1 MPRLRRYRVFLIFAF
16 IVIALL
22 YHVSKNTQWE
32 RFQMTEHSA
41 TGSHSHHNT
50 KPETGHDG
58 HNHGTGPDHQVDK
71 SRPAPPRPNQP
82 PPEQQQHHT
91 TTAPASAETSIKIPK
106 LKSGDEAHKGA
117 YGLPTTA
124 PTKSRKPKP
133 LVDGAYETPS
143 VPAKKPGTGTG
154 HHDSFPKPKKEEPE
168 GETFY
173 ADWPPKLTDPVSDPN
188 TTPTAIHWRKPY
200 EYYPIPEE
208 KMIMLPTGK
217 PKPIPK
223 VQFEFAPETPAA
235 KEKREARL
243 IKIKAEA
250 KKAWTGYRTY
260 AWGHDEV
267 RPISKGPH
275 DPFCG
280 WAATLV
286 DALDTL
292 WIMGLKRE
300 FEEGVKAAK
309 AIDFTTTPY
318 RNDIPVFE
326 TIIRYLGGLVG
337 AYDVSGGKEG
347 GYTVLLDKAEELA
360 EILMGVFD
368 TPNRMPILYYQWRPQ
383 DNEVPKRASASS
395 GVAELG
401 SMGMEFTR
409 LAQLTG
415 KNKYYDAIAR
425 ITDALE
431 ELQNREGGTAIPGV
445 FPQNL
450 DASGCNQT
458 AAAEKRREREEE
470 ARAREEE
477 ERRREEETRRKE
489 EDEEGKKRGAPTH
502 HHREGETLETD
513 SNGDGKDD
521 LAFEVHRET
530 GSAAHGGLAKRF
542 SMGEFRP
549 SPPGMMDDECI
560 PQPLKSPGYG
570 SDSYSMGGSQDS
582 AYEYFPKQYVL
593 LGGLVPKYRTM
604 HLKTVEGVKN
614 YLLFRPQAKGDPD
627 VLFSA
632 KAFSPDGTDKALTY
646 EYEVTHLTCFL
657 GGMFGLGGKIF
668 NKPEDVEIG
677 KRLAAGCAWAY
688 EAMPTGI
695 MPEYAQILP
704 CDSAAECHFNETQW
718 GLKVDPYM
726 TDRERQAEEYE
737 KNMAKWREDV
747 ADAKRKKAQA
757 EAEEKRR
764 AEEEKRLQEEESR
777 RPVNATT
784 PDEGQMQ
791 TSSSHAGHDLKEKDS
806 VPAGTHLE
814 RRGVVRGDAP
824 DEYRG
829 AAKTAEEKAKKVEGA
844 LDFNSS
850 PSQPPRIEV
859 WQRPLGQT
867 FLPPEPVKPLTHEE
881 YMASQKLYPGFTTI
895 TDRRYILRPEAI
907 ESVWYMYRI
916 TGDPIWQDRGWSM
929 WQAVIRATQTEIGHS
944 AISDVTTNEKHPT
957 ETDSMESFWLAE
969 TLKYFYL
976 LFAEPDVISL
986 DEWVLNTEAHPFRRP
1001 V

>member
-32 RFQMTEHSA
+32 RFQMAEHGT
-41 TGSHSHHNT
+41 TGAHSHHKP
-50 KPETGHDG
+50 KPETGHDSS
-58 HNHGTGPDHQVDK
+58 HSHDAAGPDHQVDK
-71 SRPAPPRPNQP
+71 PRPAPPKPNLP
-82 PPEQQQHHT
+82 PPKQHT

-106 LKSGDEAHKGA
+106 LKSTDEAHKGA
-117 YGLPTTA
+117 YGLPKPAT
-124 PTKSRKPKP
+124 TKSRKPP
-133 LVDGAYETPS
+133 FVDGAFETPS
-143 VPAKKPGTGTG
+143 VPIKKPGHGTG
-154 HHDSFPKPKKEEPE
+154 HHDDEKPL
-168 GETFY
+168 GETLY
-173 ADWPPKLTDPVSDPN
+173 ADWPPKQTDTSPAA
-188 TTPTAIHWRKPY
+188 TPSAIHWRKPY

-208 KMIMLPTGK
+208 KLIMLPTGR
-217 PKPIPK
+217 PKSIPK
-223 VQFEFAPETPAA
+223 VQFDFSPESPAA
-235 KEKREARL
+235 KEKRQARL

-267 RPISKGPH
+267 RPVSKGPH

-292 WIMGLKRE
+292 WIMGMKKE
-300 FEEGVKAAK
+300 FEEALEAVKE
-309 AIDFTTTPY
+309 IDFSTTPY

-337 AYDVSGGKEG
+337 AYDVSGEK
-347 GYTVLLDKAEELA
+347 YKVLLDKAEELA
-360 EILMGVFD
+360 EILMSVFD
-368 TPNRMPILYYQWRPQ
+368 TPNRMPVLYYQWRPQ

-431 ELQNREGGTAIPGV
+431 ELQTREGGTAIPGV

-458 AAAEKRREREEE
+458 AAAERRREREEE
-470 ARAREEE
+470 ARLREEE
-477 ERRREEETRRKE
+477 ERRVDEEIRRREEE
-489 EDEEGKKRGAPTH
+489 EDRAAAAAPGHQHRDAEGLKT
-502 HHREGETLETD
+502 EG
-513 SNGDGKDD
+513 
-521 LAFEVHRET
+521 LAFEVRGED

-542 SMGEFRP
+542 EMSAFRP
-549 SPPGMMDDECI
+549 SPPGMMDDDCI
-560 PQPLKSPGYG
+560 PQPLKAPGYG

-593 LGGLVPKYRTM
+593 LGGLEPKYRSM

-668 NKPEDVEIG
+668 DKPEDVEIG

-688 EAMPTGI
+688 EVMPTGI

-704 CDSAAECHFNETQW
+704 CDSAVHCHFNETQW

-726 TDRERQAEEYE
+726 TDRERQMEEYE

-747 ADAKRKKAQA
+747 VEAKRKNALA

-764 AEEEKRLQEEESR
+764 AEEEERAKEEESR
-777 RPVNATT
+777 RPMNATT
-784 PDEGQMQ
+784 PE
-791 TSSSHAGHDLKEKDS
+791 TSPSHAGHDLKEKDN
-806 VPAGTHLE
+806 VPVGTLLE
-814 RRGVVRGDAP
+814 RRGVIQEGDARG
-824 DEYRG
+824 EYRG
-829 AAKTAEEKAKKVEGA
+829 AAKAAEEKARSVEGA
-844 LDFNSS
+844 LDFNAV
-850 PSQPPRIEV
+850 PPRNEV
-859 WQRPLGQT
+859 WQRPLGQS
-867 FLPPEPVKPLTHEE
+867 FIPPEPVKPLTHKE
-881 YMASQKLYPGFTTI
+881 YLDSQKLYPGFTTI

-916 TGDPIWQDRGWSM
+916 TGDPIWQDRGWKM

-944 AISDVTTNEKHPT
+944 AIFDVTTNEKHPA

-976 LFAEPDVISL
+976 LFEEPDVISL

-1001 V
+1001 K